1 MEENDMEDILKEIMK
16 ILNPEDNED
25 ENTKEKEK

>member
-1 MEENDMEDILKEIMK
+1 MEENDIEEMLKEIMK

>member
-1 MEENDMEDILKEIMK
+1 MDMDIEEMIKEIMK

-25 ENTKEKEK
+25 ESTEEKEK

>member
-1 MEENDMEDILKEIMK
+1 MEENDIQEILHEIMK